1 VWQEEEELEA
11 AEGDQLEEEETT
23 SQRTKTIFFSSFLD
37 QDLRTLQPL
46 W

>member
-11 AEGDQLEEEETT
+11 AEEAQWEEAKTT
-23 SQRTKTIFFSSFLD
+23 YQRTKTIFSSFLD